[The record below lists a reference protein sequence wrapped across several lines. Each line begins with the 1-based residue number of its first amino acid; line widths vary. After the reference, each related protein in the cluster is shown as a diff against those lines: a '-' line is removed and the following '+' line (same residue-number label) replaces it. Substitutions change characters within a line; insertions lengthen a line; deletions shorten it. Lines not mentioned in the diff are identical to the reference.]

1 MFSRQALPPN
11 TIADKENQVVRKH
24 YELPSLT
31 IKELMNMYAA
41 DICFI
46 YIVFG
51 VKVTLS
57 RLLF

>member
-1 MFSRQALPPN
+1 MFSRQALAPN
-11 TIADKENQVVRKH
+11 TIVDKENQLVRKH
-24 YELPSLT
+24 YELPSVT

-41 DICFI
+41 GICFI

-51 VKVTLS
+51 VNATFS